1 MASEAEPLAPLL
13 SALGDLATWL
23 QTGPYRGIVIGGVA
37 ASLLGRP
44 RITRDVDALVL
55 IDESRWPEFIAA
67 GARFGFVPRVPD
79 FLAFARKGRV
89 LLFRH
94 EPSQIETDIS
104 LGALPFEEEA
114 VARAQSH
121 EVRGIALPL
130 PSPEDLVIMKT
141 IAHRPRDLG
150 DIVGIVDAHPKL
162 DWRRVRRWVRDFAAA
177 MEMPELPRELE
188 KLFPQRRKKKKG
200 KRSS

>member
-13 SALGDLATWL
+13 SALGDLARWL
-23 QTGPYRGIVIGGVA
+23 RIGPYRGIVIGGVA

-55 IDESRWPEFIAA
+55 IDESRWSEFIAA
-67 GARFGFVPRVPD
+67 GARFGFAPRVPD
-79 FLAFARKGRV
+79 LLAFARKGRV
-89 LLFRH
+89 LLLRH

-114 VARAQSH
+114 VVRAQSH
-121 EVRGIALPL
+121 ELRGLALPL
-130 PSPEDLVIMKT
+130 PSPEDLVIMKMV
-141 IAHRPRDLG
+141 AHRPRDLG
-150 DIVGIVDAHPKL
+150 DIAGVVDAHPKL
-162 DWRRVRRWVRDFAAA
+162 DWSRVRRWVRDFAAA
-177 MEMPELPRELE
+177 MEMPELPAELE
-188 KLFPQRRKKKKG
+188 KLFPQRRRKKKR